1 MGQVREVKEKIMA
14 DEDELA
20 PFDVEHMKGRLDKY
34 ELLDCIG
41 TGKVIIAIYDTD

>member
-1 MGQVREVKEKIMA
+1 MA

-20 PFDVEHMKGRLDKY
+20 PFDLEDVRRRLDKY

-41 TGKVIIAIYDTD
+41 TGKKQPLQQL

>member
-1 MGQVREVKEKIMA
+1 MGLQRGQSKENFKKEQIMA

-20 PFDVEHMKGRLDKY
+20 PFDVEHMKGRLEKY

-41 TGKVIIAIYDTD
+41 TGKG